1 MLSYFFICIQNAWGG
16 GGWGGG
22 VAYTSPVPM
31 QICFSLVAAQAELY
45 VIKKYSIE
53 EVVTV

>member
-1 MLSYFFICIQNAWGG
+1 MNLIVLFHASYISYVFICIQNAWGG
-16 GGWGGG
+16 GGG

-31 QICFSLVAAQAELY
+31 PTCFSLVA
-45 VIKKYSIE
+45 YSIE

>member
-1 MLSYFFICIQNAWGG
+1 MLSYVFICIQNAWG
-16 GGWGGG
+16 GGG

>member
-1 MLSYFFICIQNAWGG
+1 MLSYVFICIQNAWGG
-16 GGWGGG
+16 GRGGG